1 MAVFKV
7 CKILSHSILL
17 LLLALLAFN
26 LPPSFCAA
34 AAVWCGLARSHG
46 CGCCVFVAALCCPLV
61 QIPSDFDIVY
71 IGSCLGRHGYS
82 YTRGFV
88 AEINPHIY
96 LMNHHRCAS
105 GYILSR
111 KGVETLLHAP
121 PMMGMDNIDEWM
133 QFQMSED
140 HAFKRVY
147 WLEPVLSYE
156 GTKSFLFPAFCSPR
170 TSWLGCDPLWRPVF
184 QSLLAMLVLAACV
197 LSILVCRSH
206 LVWQARAKRC
216 AALCGRG
223 EVRYSAVPLHS
234 PRV

>member
-7 CKILSHSILL
+7 CKIQLSLSSASVLL
-17 LLLALLAFN
+17 LSTARSPPSLAFARHVMRGFV
-26 LPPSFCAA
+26 LTGCSGFCA
-34 AAVWCGLARSHG
+34 V
-46 CGCCVFVAALCCPLV
+46 LV
-61 QIPSDFDIVY
+61 SLKIPSDFDIVY

-82 YTRGFV
+82 FARGFV

-96 LMNHHRCAS
+96 LMNQHRCAS

-111 KGVETLLHAP
+111 KGVDTLLRAP

-140 HAFKRVY
+140 HAFRRVY

-170 TSWLGCDPLWRPVF
+170 TSWLGCDPVWRPIF
-184 QSLLAMLVLAACV
+184 QAILALFAVAACV
-197 LSILVCRSH
+197 LSILVCRSPA
-206 LVWQARAKRC
+206 VWQARAKRC
-216 AALCGRG
+216 AAFCGRG
-223 EVRYSAVPLHS
+223 DVRYSAVPMYS